1 MSRQKC
7 LLFSL
12 PGCCFMD
19 ICEAGGDRQMLLRE
33 KEVALVAESYLRD
46 ELSQKEKDMV
56 IKDIMGAAEIAI
68 MEIIRRQVK
77 MAQSQ

>member
-1 MSRQKC
+1 
-7 LLFSL
+7 
-12 PGCCFMD
+12 
-19 ICEAGGDRQMLLRE
+19 MLLRKE
-33 KEVALVAESYLRD
+33 EVALVAESYLRD

>member
-1 MSRQKC
+1 MPAF
-7 LLFSL
+7 LL
-12 PGCCFMD
+12 PVCCFMD
-19 ICEAGGDRQMLLRE
+19 ICEVEGDRKMLLRKE
-33 KEVALVAESYLRD
+33 EVALVAESYLRD